1 MNTRF
6 KVLSVVVI
14 YIISVLILYILFSST
29 GYYANREMKK
39 TLILLEEE
47 IEQKESDVNLLSK
60 RAESEK
66 IDETRESA
74 LVYAFDNDIFDPLS
88 ERTKGGVT
96 GEIIVLSLLECLI
109 IGGFISIV
117 YALIIALV
125 IPHIV
130 NKRRKNGRDN

>member
-74 LVYAFDNDIFDPLS
+74 LVYSFDNDIFDPLS